1 VINKIPL
8 AATLTGMRKSFIFM
22 LKLSPMALSDRISNG
37 WKLAMSSFKILKANQ
52 QLIIFPIL
60 SAISLVLVIGSFF
73 TFLLADSD
81 WDIDNMGNMSQV
93 GYYAVVFLFY
103 VVNYFIVVFFNMALI
118 HCTRLYLNGEE
129 VTIKAG
135 LQFSVSRIG
144 AIFSWAMVAA
154 TVGLILKAIQD
165 NASILGKIITGII
178 GLVWSIATFFVV
190 PIIAYENVGPIDA
203 VKRSSQMMKEKWGE
217 SISAGFSFGLI
228 HFIGVLIICVPL
240 FLLGNLLHPVVGIAA
255 AVAAFFVIMAIMDA
269 AKTIFVSAVYHNI
282 KGDVSEHFDQQLI
295 DNLFMQK

>member
-1 VINKIPL
+1 
-8 AATLTGMRKSFIFM
+8 M

>member
-1 VINKIPL
+1 
-8 AATLTGMRKSFIFM
+8 
-22 LKLSPMALSDRISNG
+22 MAFSDRISNG

-60 SAISLVLVIGSFF
+60 SSISLVLVIGSFF

-81 WDIDNMGNMSQV
+81 WDIDNMGNMSQI
-93 GYYAVVFLFY
+93 GYYASVFLFY

-129 VTIKAG
+129 VTIKKG

-144 AIFSWAMVAA
+144 VIFSWAMVAA

-217 SISAGFSFGLI
+217 SITAGFSFGLI
-228 HFIGVLIICVPL
+228 HFIGMLVICVPL
-240 FLLGNLLHPVVGIAA
+240 FFLGNLFHPVVGIAA

>member
-1 VINKIPL
+1 
-8 AATLTGMRKSFIFM
+8 
-22 LKLSPMALSDRISNG
+22 MAFTDRISNG

-73 TFLLADSD
+73 TFLLADAG
-81 WDIDNMGNMSQV
+81 WDVDNLGGYSQV
-93 GYYAVVFLFY
+93 AYYAVLFIFY

-129 VTIKAG
+129 VTIGKG

-154 TVGLILKAIQD
+154 TVGIILKAIQE
-165 NASILGKIITGII
+165 NSGILGKIITGIV
-178 GLVWSIATFFVV
+178 GLVWSVATFFVV
-190 PIIAYENVGPIDA
+190 PVIAYENLGPIDA
-203 VKRSSQMMKEKWGE
+203 VKRSSQMVKEKWGE
-217 SISAGFSFGLI
+217 SLTAGFSFGLI
-228 HFIGVLIICVPL
+228 HFLGILVICLPL
-240 FLLGNLLHPVVGIAA
+240 FFLGNLIHPVIGIAA

-295 DNLFMQK
+295 DELFRHK

>member
-1 VINKIPL
+1 
-8 AATLTGMRKSFIFM
+8 
-22 LKLSPMALSDRISNG
+22 MAFSDRISNG

-52 QLIIFPIL
+52 QLILFPIL
-60 SAISLVLVIGSFF
+60 SAISLILVIGSFF
-73 TFLLADSD
+73 TFLVAGSGWDLDSL
-81 WDIDNMGNMSQV
+81 GEFSKTE
-93 GYYAVVFLFY
+93 YYAVLFIFY

-129 VTIKAG
+129 VTLKKG

-154 TVGLILKAIQD
+154 TVGLILKAIQE
-165 NASILGKIITGII
+165 NSGILGKIITGII
-178 GLVWSIATFFVV
+178 GLVWSVATFFVV
-190 PIIAYENVGPIDA
+190 PVIAYENVGPIDA
-203 VKRSSQMMKEKWGE
+203 VKRSAQMMKEKWGE
-217 SISAGFSFGLI
+217 SLTAGFSFGLI
-228 HFIGVLIICVPL
+228 HFLGLLVICLPL
-240 FLLGNLLHPVVGIAA
+240 FFLGLLIHPIVGIAA

-295 DNLFMQK
+295 DSLFRTK

>member
-1 VINKIPL
+1 
-8 AATLTGMRKSFIFM
+8 
-22 LKLSPMALSDRISNG
+22 MAFSDRISNG

-52 QLIIFPIL
+52 QLILFPIL

-73 TFLLADSD
+73 TFLIAGSG
-81 WDIDNMGNMSQV
+81 WDLDNLREYSRTE
-93 GYYAVVFLFY
+93 YYAVVFVFY

-129 VTIKAG
+129 VTIKKG

-154 TVGLILKAIQD
+154 TVGLILKAIQE
-165 NASILGKIITGII
+165 NSGIIGKIVTGII
-178 GLVWSIATFFVV
+178 GVVWSVATFFVV
-190 PIIAYENVGPIDA
+190 PVIAYENVGPIDA
-203 VKRSSQMMKEKWGE
+203 VKRSTQMMKEKWGE
-217 SISAGFSFGLI
+217 SLTAGFSFGLI
-228 HFIGVLIICVPL
+228 HFLGILVICLPL
-240 FLLGNLLHPVVGIAA
+240 FFLGLLIHPVVGVAA

-295 DNLFMQK
+295 DNLFSHK

>member
-1 VINKIPL
+1 
-8 AATLTGMRKSFIFM
+8 
-22 LKLSPMALSDRISNG
+22 MAFSDRISNG

-73 TFLLADSD
+73 TFLLADSG
-81 WDIDNMGNMSQV
+81 WDIDNLGEFSRTE
-93 GYYAVVFLFY
+93 YYTVVFIFY

-118 HCTRLYLNGEE
+118 HCTRLYLHGEE
-129 VTIKAG
+129 VTIGKG
-135 LQFSVSRIG
+135 LSFSVSRIG

-154 TVGLILKAIQD
+154 TVGLILKAIQE
-165 NASILGKIITGII
+165 NSGILGKIITGII
-178 GLVWSIATFFVV
+178 GVVWSIATFFVV
-190 PIIAYENVGPIDA
+190 PVIAYENVGPIDA
-203 VKRSSQMMKEKWGE
+203 VKRSTQMMKEKWGE
-217 SISAGFSFGLI
+217 SLTAGFSFGLI
-228 HFIGVLIICVPL
+228 HFLGMLLICVPL
-240 FLLGNLLHPVVGIAA
+240 FFLGMMIHPIVGIAA

-295 DNLFMQK
+295 DNLFMHK

>member
-1 VINKIPL
+1 
-8 AATLTGMRKSFIFM
+8 
-22 LKLSPMALSDRISNG
+22 MAFSDRISNG

-60 SAISLVLVIGSFF
+60 SSISLILVIGSFF

-81 WDIDNMGNMSQV
+81 WDIDNMGNMSQI
-93 GYYAVVFLFY
+93 GYYASVFLFY

-129 VTIKAG
+129 VTIKKG

-144 AIFSWAMVAA
+144 VIFSWAMVAA

-217 SISAGFSFGLI
+217 SITAGFSFGLI
-228 HFIGVLIICVPL
+228 HFVGILVICVPL
-240 FLLGNLLHPVVGIAA
+240 FFLGNLFHPVIGIAA
-255 AVAAFFVIMAIMDA
+255 AVATFFVIMAIMDA

-295 DNLFMQK
+295 DNLFMHK

>member
-1 VINKIPL
+1 
-8 AATLTGMRKSFIFM
+8 
-22 LKLSPMALSDRISNG
+22 MAFSDRISNG

-52 QLIIFPIL
+52 QLILFPIL

-73 TFLLADSD
+73 TFLAAGSG
-81 WDIDNMGNMSQV
+81 WDLDNLREYSRTE
-93 GYYAVVFLFY
+93 YYAVVFVFY

-129 VTIKAG
+129 VTIKKG

-154 TVGLILKAIQD
+154 TVGLILKAIQE
-165 NASILGKIITGII
+165 NSGIIGKIVTGII
-178 GLVWSIATFFVV
+178 GLVWSVATFFVV
-190 PIIAYENVGPIDA
+190 PVIAYENVGPIDA
-203 VKRSSQMMKEKWGE
+203 VKRSTQMMKEKWGE
-217 SISAGFSFGLI
+217 SLTAGFSFGLI
-228 HFIGVLIICVPL
+228 HFLGLLVICLPL
-240 FLLGNLLHPVVGIAA
+240 FFLGLLIHPIVGIAA

-282 KGDVSEHFDQQLI
+282 KGDVSEHLDQQLI
-295 DNLFMQK
+295 DSLFRPK

>member
-1 VINKIPL
+1 
-8 AATLTGMRKSFIFM
+8 
-22 LKLSPMALSDRISNG
+22 MAFSDRISNG

-60 SAISLVLVIGSFF
+60 SSISLVLVIGSFF

-81 WDIDNMGNMSQV
+81 WDIDNMGNMSQI
-93 GYYAVVFLFY
+93 GYYASVFLFY

-129 VTIKAG
+129 VTIKKG

-144 AIFSWAMVAA
+144 VIFSWAMVAA

-217 SISAGFSFGLI
+217 SITAGFSFGLI
-228 HFIGVLIICVPL
+228 HFIGMLVICVPL
-240 FLLGNLLHPVVGIAA
+240 FFLGNLFHPVVGIAA

-295 DNLFMQK
+295 DNLFMHK

>member
-1 VINKIPL
+1 
-8 AATLTGMRKSFIFM
+8 
-22 LKLSPMALSDRISNG
+22 MAFSDRISNG

-52 QLIIFPIL
+52 QLILFPIL
-60 SAISLVLVIGSFF
+60 SAISLILVIGSFF
-73 TFLLADSD
+73 TFLAAGSG
-81 WDIDNMGNMSQV
+81 WDLDNLGEFSRTE
-93 GYYAVVFLFY
+93 YYAVLFIFY

-129 VTIKAG
+129 VTLKKG

-154 TVGLILKAIQD
+154 TVGLILKAIQE
-165 NASILGKIITGII
+165 NSGIVGKIVTGII
-178 GLVWSIATFFVV
+178 GLVWSVATFFVV
-190 PIIAYENVGPIDA
+190 PVIAYENVGPIDA
-203 VKRSSQMMKEKWGE
+203 VKRSTQMMKEKWGE
-217 SISAGFSFGLI
+217 SLSAGFSFGLI
-228 HFIGVLIICVPL
+228 HFLGLLVICLPL
-240 FLLGNLLHPVVGIAA
+240 FFLGMLIHPIVGIAA

-295 DNLFMQK
+295 DSLFRPK

>member
-1 VINKIPL
+1 VIKKIPL
-8 AATLTGMRKSFIFM
+8 AATLTGLRKSFIFM
-22 LKLSPMALSDRISNG
+22 VKLSPMALSDRISNG